1 MEIKNAVIES
11 VTLEKGD
18 RGLLQCWLHLSYG
31 GSGQGFGGYALYL
44 PKSFAHHSM
53 QSVAGHFMFR
63 CMEVAGVDNWAD
75 MAGRTIRVR
84 ADNGKVYAIGH
95 IVKDDWFDPAEDFS
109 ARSDADEESEA
120 LRDMLDIA
128 RADMEMLREALGVP
142 AEPHQSLI
150 ERMVEAAQAKRG
162 AVPEGWREDVY
173 LAAQMLTWADDDG
186 GLTDQQDRAIR
197 AHQKKMFAMLA
208 AAPAPDQLRDAAEMV
223 AKSADDAVRPHP
235 YGRNCQKGGD
245 VCLASKADGIVCPD
259 DSCDIDT
266 GVRSTPAPAEV
277 PSQHAGARMG
287 TEEGGE
293 AYTAGYFD
301 GEAAGYAKGLAE
313 SGPDAKRYRFI
324 TDDHA
329 DSDVRRAVSAV
340 CDAIVIRGKGATDAA
355 IDALREK
362 AKPAKCDGNHGG
374 PRCADLEC
382 WQDPAGAVIDVR
394 TEAERLVK
402 SALAV
407 GVVLTIETQPRQP
420 LAMGNYD
427 LVVQTR
433 EVRNG

>member
-120 LRDMLDIA
+120 LRDMLDSA

-142 AEPHQSLI
+142 AEPHQSLL

-162 AVPEGWREDVY
+162 AVPEGWQLVPINCTPEMR
-173 LAAQMLTWADDDG
+173 AAWDAAPNSDDDDVDFHCG
-186 GLTDQQDRAIR
+186 YR
-197 AHQKKMFAMLA
+197 AMLA
-208 AAPAPDQLRDAAEMV
+208 AAPAPDHFRDAAEMV

>member
-120 LRDMLDIA
+120 LRDMLDSA

-208 AAPAPDQLRDAAEMV
+208 AAPAPDQLRDAAKMMADPAGDRIAAAIHYPECWDTAVYPTIESALSEVFAHYRCTEHAAPAGVPMPKPVAYGFGNTAITGHTNRLMMV
-223 AKSADDAVRPHP
+223 RIDIP
-235 YGRNCQKGGD
+235 GGD
-245 VCLASKADGIVCPD
+245 
-259 DSCDIDT
+259 
-266 GVRSTPAPAEV
+266 
-277 PSQHAGARMG
+277 QYAGAFWLPLVLAD
-287 TEEGGE
+287 E
-293 AYTAGYFD
+293 AHTYGVACRAA
-301 GEAAGYAKGLAE
+301 GEAAGYARGLR
-313 SGPDAKRYRFI
+313 DAVRDADIEALRLYVRALCKAVDAA
-324 TDDHA
+324 TDFAGTVAGGASWWDDVWADHA
-329 DSDVRRAVSAV
+329 AALDRARERISQA
-340 CDAIVIRGKGATDAA
+340 
-355 IDALREK
+355 ALRGEV
-362 AKPAKCDGNHGG
+362 KP
-374 PRCADLEC
+374 
-382 WQDPAGAVIDVR
+382 
-394 TEAERLVK
+394 
-402 SALAV
+402 
-407 GVVLTIETQPRQP
+407 
-420 LAMGNYD
+420 
-427 LVVQTR
+427 
-433 EVRNG
+433 